1 MQLYI
6 DKEKPQQQK
15 NALTLIY
22 VKTNLTQFQD
32 FTALI

>member
-1 MQLYI
+1 MLNK
-6 DKEKPQQQK
+6 DKPQQQK
-15 NALTLIY
+15 NTLTLIY